1 MPRKTLENLVN
12 VARQTQEIA
21 DKRSRF
27 FGYLEQHGLKRNE
40 DSAHL
45 FAMHLR
51 LQHNE
56 RDNLVHELM
65 SGLHHK

>member
-21 DKRSRF
+21 DKKSRF
-27 FGYLEQHGLKRNE
+27 FGDLEQHGLKRNE

>member
-40 DSAHL
+40 SP
-45 FAMHLR
+45 R
-51 LQHNE
+51 II
-56 RDNLVHELM
+56 
-65 SGLHHK
+65 